1 MLDGCLKE
9 QNLKFRDLD
18 LSDNPINAEHR
29 ELGIPPLEEMALHPG
44 AHPVLRMAMWLA
56 VFMLIGA
63 TLFLVAR
70 LFSEHGAVGAEQI
83 VMETLQSRI
92 FWSAVAVG
100 LLAQVIDGAL
110 GMAYGL
116 TSTTFLLATGVS
128 PAVASASVHIAE
140 VFTTGVS
147 GIAHVKLGNVNKSL
161 FLRLLLPGIAGA
173 VLGAVL
179 LSSIDG
185 KVLKPYISVYL
196 LLMGIYI
203 ISKVFRKLKTAK
215 HAPRHVAK
223 LALFGGFV
231 DSVGG
236 GGWGPVVTTTLV
248 GSGHD
253 PRATIGTVNFAEFF
267 LTFASAIAFAFLV
280 GEGPWPIVAGLV
292 LGGLFAASFAA
303 YLSKRLHARTVLILV
318 GALISAVSVFNL
330 YKSFFG

>member
-1 MLDGCLKE
+1 MKI
-9 QNLKFRDLD
+9 RDLD

-29 ELGIPPLEEMALHPG
+29 ELGIPPLEDAALHPG

-63 TLFLVAR
+63 TLFLVVR
-70 LFSEHGAVGAEQI
+70 LFSAHGAVGAEQI
-83 VMETLQSRI
+83 VIETLQSRI

-128 PAVASASVHIAE
+128 PGVASASVHIAE

-267 LTFASAIAFAFLV
+267 LTFASAIAFALLI

-292 LGGLFAASFAA
+292 LGGLFAAPFAA
-303 YLSKRLHARTVLILV
+303 YLCKRLHARTLLILV
-318 GALISAVSVFNL
+318 GTLISAVSVFNL
-330 YKSFFG
+330 YKSFSG

>member
-1 MLDGCLKE
+1 MKI
-9 QNLKFRDLD
+9 RDLD

-29 ELGIPPLEEMALHPG
+29 ELGIPPLEDMATHPG

-56 VFMLIGA
+56 FFMLIGA
-63 TLFLVAR
+63 TLFLVVR
-70 LFSEHGAVGAEQI
+70 LFSEHGTVGAEQI
-83 VMETLQSRI
+83 VMDTLQSKV
-92 FWSAVAVG
+92 FWTAVAVG

-116 TSTTFLLATGVS
+116 TSSTFLLATGVS

-185 KVLKPYISVYL
+185 KVLKPYISAYL
-196 LLMGIYI
+196 LMMGIYI

-215 HAPRHVAK
+215 HEPKHVAK

-267 LTFASAIAFAFLV
+267 LTFASAIAFSFLI

-292 LGGLFAASFAA
+292 LGGLFAAPFAA
-303 YLSKRLHARTVLILV
+303 YLCKRLHARTLLILV
-318 GALISAVSVFNL
+318 GGLISAVSVFNL
-330 YKSFFG
+330 YKSFSG